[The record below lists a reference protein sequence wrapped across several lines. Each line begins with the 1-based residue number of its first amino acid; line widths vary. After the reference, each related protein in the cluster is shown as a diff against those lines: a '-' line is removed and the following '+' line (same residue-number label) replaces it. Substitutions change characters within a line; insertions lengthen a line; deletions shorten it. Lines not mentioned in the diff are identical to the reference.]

1 MRIEG
6 GGGIGVAKAMSLGRK
21 VFAKVDENRDGVITA
36 RELRA
41 SAVVHKM
48 GLAGPGESEKQWMA
62 RVDANKDGVLSR
74 KEAEAAFTAAA
85 HAKPEAAIA
94 ATLLTQGMAEF
105 PYAQPEA
112 KESEVVESAPA
123 EKAASAAPVRDE
135 PQKASRTYA
144 AIDRLA
150 QEEAQTKLSIS
161 T

>member
-21 VFAKVDENRDGVITA
+21 VFAKVDENRDGVITP

-74 KEAEAAFTAAA
+74 KEAEAAFAAA
-85 HAKPEAAIA
+85 ANAKPGAAIA

-105 PYAQPEA
+105 PYVQPEA
-112 KESEVVESAPA
+112 EEPAPA
-123 EKAASAAPVRDE
+123 EEAASEAPVGDE